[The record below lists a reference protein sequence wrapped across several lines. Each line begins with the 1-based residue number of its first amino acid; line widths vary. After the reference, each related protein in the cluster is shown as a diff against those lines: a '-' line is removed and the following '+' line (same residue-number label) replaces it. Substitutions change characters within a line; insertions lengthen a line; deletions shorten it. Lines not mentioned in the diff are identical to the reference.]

1 MGGTSFFIRDTYNIF
16 KRKRKTLAL
25 NKSYGIYIV
34 LTRFSCFNMIVIR
47 TCIGGLQSLL
57 KMKPAATQASG
68 IIAKTNTIFSSLIVR
83 WAITVISTVIILMAY
98 PFLQR

>member
-1 MGGTSFFIRDTYNIF
+1 MGGTSFFIRDTYSIF
-16 KRKRKTLAL
+16 KRRRKTLEL

-68 IIAKTNTIFSSLIVR
+68 ITAKTNTISSSSAGPSR
-83 WAITVISTVIILMAY
+83 
-98 PFLQR
+98 